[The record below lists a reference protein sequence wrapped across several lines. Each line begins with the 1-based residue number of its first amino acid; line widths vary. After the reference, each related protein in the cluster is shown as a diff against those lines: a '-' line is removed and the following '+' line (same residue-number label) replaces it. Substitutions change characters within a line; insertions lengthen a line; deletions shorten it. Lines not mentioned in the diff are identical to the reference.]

1 MLIKTMEKKMNFNDL
16 NEYLVYRNEKPNHNV
31 EYIYK
36 FDNGFGVSLVKTN
49 DGYDVQT
56 LQWDYDN
63 SDFYVNV
70 KPVDSIKSYTAPY
83 VLLQFL
89 ETIKDK

>member
-1 MLIKTMEKKMNFNDL
+1 MNFDNL

-36 FDNGFGVSLVKTN
+36 FDNGFGASVLTHNYGYTIEPLNFNLN
-49 DGYDVQT
+49 D
-56 LQWDYDN
+56 
-63 SDFYVNV
+63 SDFD
-70 KPVDSIKSYTAPY
+70 DSIKSYTAPY
-83 VLLQFL
+83 VVLEFL